1 MKLHVVFD
9 HRFVRG
15 ADGLVRSSKHYGHS
29 FFAKRYM
36 RVFDAVTIL
45 ARVAENTTDDV
56 HGEPTEGPGVSLVSL
71 GDWQGPL
78 GLARVGH
85 RVRAELARH
94 LRGADAVLL
103 IAPGMLASLA
113 HRWLGRSGEAY
124 GIEVVGDP
132 YDAMAPAS
140 MKHPLRPLLRWSAT
154 RELRRLCAD
163 AAAAAYVT
171 REALQRRYPCP
182 GWAVG
187 VSDVELS
194 PAAFVDG
201 PRTVP
206 PGDGRRTLVTVGTMA
221 QLYKAQDVLIDA
233 VAACVRDG
241 LDIGLVLVGDG
252 RFRATLERRAG
263 EQGLGDRV
271 RFAGALPAGTAVR
284 GILDASDV
292 FVLPSHQEGLPRA
305 MVEAMARALPCI
317 GSTVGGIPELLPP
330 EDLVPPGDV
339 VALAARIREVVGD
352 PARLRRMSE
361 RNLALARRYRE
372 DLLDEQ
378 RWAFYAH
385 LRSVTE
391 ARARRVA

>member
-1 MKLHVVFD
+1 MRLHLVFD

-15 ADGLVRSSKHYGHS
+15 ADGVVRSSKHYGHA
-29 FFAKRYM
+29 FFAKRYL
-36 RVFDAVTIL
+36 RAFDAVTIL
-45 ARVAENTTDDV
+45 ARVAEGGADEV
-56 HGEPTEGPGVSLVSL
+56 RGEPTEGPGVTLVSL

-85 RVRAELARH
+85 RVRGEIGRH
-94 LRGADAVLL
+94 LSGADAVLL

-113 HRWLGRSGEAY
+113 HRWLTPWGQPY

-171 REALQRRYPCP
+171 REALQRRYPCS

-194 PAAFVDG
+194 AGAFADG
-201 PRTVP
+201 PRATLP
-206 PGDGRRTLVTVGTMA
+206 RDGRRTLVTVGTMA

-233 VAACVRDG
+233 VTACVRDG
-241 LDIGLVLVGDG
+241 VDVGLVLVGDG
-252 RFRATLERRAG
+252 RFRDALERRAA
-263 EQGLGDRV
+263 EAGLGDRV
-271 RFAGALPAGTAVR
+271 RFAGAQPAGAAVR
-284 GILDASDV
+284 AVLDTSDV

-305 MVEAMARALPCI
+305 MVEAMARGLPCI
-317 GSTVGGIPELLPP
+317 GSTVGGIPELLPA

-339 VALAARIREVVGD
+339 AALAARIREVVGD

-361 RNLALARRYRE
+361 RNLDAARRYRE

-378 RWAFYAH
+378 RLAFYAH